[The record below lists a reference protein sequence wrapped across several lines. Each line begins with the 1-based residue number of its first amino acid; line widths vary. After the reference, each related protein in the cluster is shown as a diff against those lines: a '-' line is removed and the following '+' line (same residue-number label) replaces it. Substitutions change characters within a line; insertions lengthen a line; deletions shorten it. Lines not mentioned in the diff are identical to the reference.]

1 MRFVWFFEF
10 SPEYAEDISARN
22 KQLDQEMEKNPEHY
36 PRLHPSYMTGLCKG
50 FRMIEADSDE
60 QLIRLA
66 MHFHPHENWE
76 FTPVF
81 EGAKVSEIWR
91 KMKE

>member
-10 SPEYAEDISARN
+10 SPEYAQEISARN
-22 KQLDQEMEKNPEHY
+22 KKLDQEMEKQPKLY
-36 PRLHPSYMTGLCKG
+36 PMLHPSYMTGLCKG
-50 FRMIEADSDE
+50 FRVIEADSDE

-76 FTPVF
+76 FTPIF
-81 EGAKVSEIWR
+81 EGQKVSEIWR
-91 KMKE
+91 TMKK

>member
-10 SPEYAEDISARN
+10 SPEYAQEISARN
-22 KQLDQEMEKNPEHY
+22 KKLDQEMERQPKLY
-36 PRLHPSYMTGLCKG
+36 PTLHPSYMTGLCKG
-50 FRMIEADSDE
+50 FRIIEADSDE

-76 FTPVF
+76 FTPIF
-81 EGAKVSEIWR
+81 EGQKVSEIWR
-91 KMKE
+91 KMK

>member
-1 MRFVWFFEF
+1 MRFVWYFEF
-10 SPEYAEDISARN
+10 SPEYAKDISARN
-22 KQLDQEMEKNPEHY
+22 KKLDQEREETPELY
-36 PRLHPSYMTGLCKG
+36 PRLHPSYMTGRCKG
-50 FRMIEADSDE
+50 FRIIEADSDE

-66 MHFHPHENWE
+66 MHFYPHENWE
-76 FTPVF
+76 FTPIF

>member
-1 MRFVWFFEF
+1 MRFVWYFEF
-10 SPEYAEDISARN
+10 SPEYAKDISARN
-22 KQLDQEMEKNPEHY
+22 KQLDQEMEENPELY

-76 FTPVF
+76 FTPIF
-81 EGAKVSEIWR
+81 EGAKVSEIWGG
-91 KMKE
+91 MKQ

>member
-10 SPEYAEDISARN
+10 SPEYAKDISARN
-22 KQLDQEMEKNPEHY
+22 KQLDQEMEKNPELY

-81 EGAKVSEIWR
+81 EGTKVSEIWR

>member
-10 SPEYAEDISARN
+10 SPEYAKDISARN
-22 KQLDQEMEKNPEHY
+22 KQLDQEMEKNHKLY